1 MTTVRLV
8 ALGPLREGLDL
19 ARVAKS
25 GNKAQALYHFVLGD
39 PLTVIA
45 NPDADEGQ
53 YTFEALADRLAVR
66 QVGSAQLL
74 VGVTDHS
81 IYDELFS
88 AVDED
93 LSCIL
98 ISTDDIREVIDT
110 DRTTAAGYVLFEI
123 AAELL
128 TVEYRRLTGQK
139 SDPAACE
146 LPWHVVRK
154 SCIFDYDSERKH
166 TGEKML
172 KPDLCDACRSR
183 LRDAGVPPSVEA
195 ATLRLARAGL
205 APVRTAVRRLV
216 LHRWFALVAGFIA
229 GQAGPAYGV
238 AVLAVVGMLML
249 VVERRA

>member
-8 ALGPLREGLDL
+8 ELGPMRDGLDL
-19 ARVAKS
+19 ARVAKRA
-25 GNKAQALYHFVLGD
+25 NRAQSLYHFLVGE
-39 PLTVIA
+39 PLSVPTE
-45 NPDADEGQ
+45 PDAGDGQ
-53 YTFEALADRLAVR
+53 YTFQELAGRLTVR
-66 QVGSAQLL
+66 GVGSAQLL

-98 ISTDDIREVIDT
+98 ISTADIGDVIDA

-128 TVEYRRLTGQK
+128 TIEYRRLTNQK
-139 SDPAACE
+139 SDPTTCE
-146 LPWHVVRK
+146 LPWHIVRK

-172 KPDLCDACRSR
+172 KPDLCAACRSR
-183 LRDAGVPPSVEA
+183 LRDAGVAPSVEA
-195 ATLRLARAGL
+195 ATLRARAGWIGAAAL
-205 APVRTAVRRLV
+205 GGTTAGAP
-216 LHRWFALVAGFIA
+216 
-229 GQAGPAYGV
+229 
-238 AVLAVVGMLML
+238 
-249 VVERRA
+249 